1 MRLITPAICFFM
13 LITTTLF
20 SQTDKPE
27 LWQKAVAIQAANMDW
42 TPGVMT
48 MTFEL
53 LDKHGQPDMTDI
65 TSYKITL
72 DDSGETKTEIVK
84 ALHNGKDVTE
94 KRKEEM
100 AKEEAKRKKQNKGE
114 KEENDN
120 SVGFSIKESPFHQ
133 DNQKIISVKP
143 TKQDSTIDGKQ
154 CTLFRYSL
162 PLKESTKQGSV
173 WIDKATGAPVLH
185 DYTTSPLPPRVKKM
199 KNIVRYQYGEDD
211 KFVVSQSQFKGVG
224 GLLVIKKSF
233 RGTMTFKDYW
243 RDTK

>member
-1 MRLITPAICFFM
+1 MRLITPAICFFI

-100 AKEEAKRKKQNKGE
+100 AKEEAKKKNKTRAKKRKMTTAS
-114 KEENDN
+114 D
-120 SVGFSIKESPFHQ
+120 SVSRNRRCIRTTRRSFPLNRSSRTRQ
-133 DNQKIISVKP
+133 
-143 TKQDSTIDGKQ
+143 STA
-154 CTLFRYSL
+154 S
-162 PLKESTKQGSV
+162 S
-173 WIDKATGAPVLH
+173 APCFAIRCL
-185 DYTTSPLPPRVKKM
+185 
-199 KNIVRYQYGEDD
+199 
-211 KFVVSQSQFKGVG
+211 
-224 GLLVIKKSF
+224 
-233 RGTMTFKDYW
+233 
-243 RDTK
+243 